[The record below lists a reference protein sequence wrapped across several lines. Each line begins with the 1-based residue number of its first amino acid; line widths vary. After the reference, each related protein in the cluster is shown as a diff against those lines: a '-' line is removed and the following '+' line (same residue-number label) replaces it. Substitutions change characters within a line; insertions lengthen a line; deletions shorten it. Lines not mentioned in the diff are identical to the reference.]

1 VIMGDV
7 AITYKLMPV
16 DPSIDWDG
24 VRSKIEELVP
34 PAGNIGGMELKPVAF
49 GLKSLNVVL
58 IIDDK
63 AGGSQEFEDG
73 LNTIDGIQSVEVT
86 SCGLIN

>member
-1 VIMGDV
+1 MGDV
-7 AITYKLMPV
+7 AISYKLMP
-16 DPSIDWDG
+16 DEPSIDWEG
-24 VRSKIEELVP
+24 VKTKIEELVP
-34 PAGNIGGMELKPVAF
+34 EAGTIGGMELKPVAF
-49 GLKSLNVVL
+49 GLKSLNIVF

-73 LNTIDGIQSVEVT
+73 LKTIEGIQSVEVT